1 MEYLYILSPDKI
13 FDKKVQIKESE
24 ILKAEEDTPKDR
36 GFFASIYDFIMSFLD
51 AELY

>member
-13 FDKKVQIKESE
+13 FDKEIQIKESE
-24 ILKAEEDTPKDR
+24 ILKAEEETPKDQ

-51 AELY
+51 AELH

>member
-13 FDKKVQIKESE
+13 FDKEVQIKESE
-24 ILKAEEDTPKDR
+24 ILKAEEDTPKNQ
-36 GFFASIYDFIMSFLD
+36 GFFATIYDFIMSFLD